1 MRILEEFWHGKMI
14 MNYIY
19 FLIGE
24 IPLEP
29 IALMD
34 SIVNHYRFFLMKLL

>member
-1 MRILEEFWHGKMI
+1 MI

-29 IALMD
+29 IAFTD
-34 SIVNHYRFFLMKLL
+34 SIVNLYRVFLMKLL